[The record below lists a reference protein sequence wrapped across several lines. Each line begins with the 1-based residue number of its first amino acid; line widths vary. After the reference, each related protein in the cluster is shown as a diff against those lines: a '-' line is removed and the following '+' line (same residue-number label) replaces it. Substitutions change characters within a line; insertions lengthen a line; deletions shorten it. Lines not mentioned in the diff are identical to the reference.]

1 MKLKCVYV
9 YSKAAPF
16 TFGKTYE
23 VIRFYKTCFVSS
35 VNGYDIID
43 DEGNIR
49 RVALTNFAVRFEV
62 VEDFEI
68 KLDELNKEKERKN
81 LTCVSGLEAIDLM
94 KTNGITMQSASED
107 SIYLYKV
114 ENGKVLWTT
123 IYDTNNWK
131 EDTQFDFTDTYILYT
146 PKKSSVWHNHGEGDF
161 YTIYSGGVVE
171 LEDCCLEDDYTDED
185 RFSTLDKAEK
195 IEFQQRL
202 FRKLQRFSDENGGNE
217 IDWNNFEEPKFRI
230 GYSLAD
236 KDLIVIRVYTIK
248 SQGCV
253 YFTSEKN
260 AKKAIELF
268 HDDLIKYFTM

>member
-1 MKLKCVYV
+1 MKLKCVR
-9 YSKAAPF
+9 SCAKGF
-16 TFGKTYE
+16 TEGEEYE
-23 VIRFYKTCFVSS
+23 VIGVKQI
-35 VNGYDIID
+35 YDELI
-43 DEGNIR
+43 
-49 RVALTNFAVRFEV
+49 FEV
-62 VEDFEI
+62 ISKELGRQIVPVPLKGVYWDFEI
-68 KLDELNKEKERKN
+68 ADEINNLENGKEKEVMG
-81 LTCVSGLEAIDLM
+81 CVSGLEAIDLM

-131 EDTQFDFTDTYILYT
+131 EDTKFDFTDTYILYT
-146 PKKSSVWHNHGEGDF
+146 PKKSSVWHNHGEGDV
-161 YTIYSGGVVE
+161 YTIYSGGAVE
-171 LEDCCLEDDYTDED
+171 LEDYDLEDDYTDED